1 MVPDTCFLQCKPG
14 VPGLTA
20 QYFLASPHPH
30 PAQPFRFPG
39 VSTRPPVPAAP
50 STHVF
55 LDADLRGVSV
65 AALRGFIAELRG
77 RAHPLAVLAV
87 VARPATSALVAAA
100 TAAEGVRMVVLQD
113 GAAEVAY
120 LRALR
125 CGVLARCDERATW
138 GVGVAAL
145 GVGLLAVWSSRGVVA
160 GAVAA
165 VCGRRRGAKRG

>member
-1 MVPDTCFLQCKPG
+1 M
-14 VPGLTA
+14 
-20 QYFLASPHPH
+20 
-30 PAQPFRFPG
+30 
-39 VSTRPPVPAAP
+39 PAAP

-55 LDADLRGVSV
+55 LDADLRGVPA
-65 AALRGFIAELRG
+65 AALRAFIAELRG
-77 RAHPLAVLAV
+77 RAHPQAVLAV

-100 TAAEGVRMVVLQD
+100 TAAEGARMVLLPD
-113 GAAEVAY
+113 GAAEDAY

-138 GVGVAAL
+138 GVGVGAL
-145 GVGLLAVWSSRGVVA
+145 GVGLLAVWSSRGIVA